1 MDRMSDSGSDDWG
14 SNPHRGTNEYTK
26 NIIIM
31 KQHTDKIQTQKL
43 KEMGFPSPQSIS
55 GYDTDGVSYDYSIG
69 ELIGL
74 LGEHLMDI
82 STYRLCDFPINYR
95 IRYRTDINK
104 NGWTEIQGELID
116 RLFDACLELKRN
128 KQR

>member
-1 MDRMSDSGSDDWG
+1 
-14 SNPHRGTNEYTK
+14 
-26 NIIIM
+26 M

-69 ELIGL
+69 EVIGF

-82 STYRLCDFPINYR
+82 STYRICNYPVSYR
-95 IRYRTDINK
+95 IRYRVDINRT
-104 NGWTEIQGELID
+104 GWTEIQGELVD
-116 RLFDACLELKRN
+116 RLFDVCLELKTRQTQVSM
-128 KQR
+128 K